1 METTTNAIGR
11 RKAAVARVYLQRGNG
26 KITINERKMDDY
38 LPMSTLRS
46 FVEEPFRILEID
58 KTYDVTINVAGG
70 GIKGQTEAIRLG
82 VARALVKIN
91 PEFKPRLKA
100 KGILTLD
107 PRVVERKKPGK
118 KKARKSEQFSK
129 R

>member
-1 METTTNAIGR
+1 METTNAIGR
-11 RKAAVARVYLQRGNG
+11 RKAAVARVYLHRGNG
-26 KITINERKMDDY
+26 KFTINDRKMDDY

-46 FVEEPFRILEID
+46 FVEEPFKILEID
-58 KTYDVTINVAGG
+58 QAYDVTVNVAGG

-100 KGILTLD
+100 KGILTRD

-118 KKARKSEQFSK
+118 KKARKSEQ
-129 R
+129 